1 MVATRALRMDVTLQD
16 RVLIVDPVRTFL
28 KSQSTECW
36 WLGFKRF
43 KRLLRP
49 SETRAQTEHERFCCQ
64 HSARAF

>member
-1 MVATRALRMDVTLQD
+1 MVATRDLRMDVTLQG
-16 RVLIVDPVRTFL
+16 RVLIVDPGCTFL

-49 SETRAQTEHERFCCQ
+49 SEIRAQTEHERLCCQ
-64 HSARAF
+64 YSARAF